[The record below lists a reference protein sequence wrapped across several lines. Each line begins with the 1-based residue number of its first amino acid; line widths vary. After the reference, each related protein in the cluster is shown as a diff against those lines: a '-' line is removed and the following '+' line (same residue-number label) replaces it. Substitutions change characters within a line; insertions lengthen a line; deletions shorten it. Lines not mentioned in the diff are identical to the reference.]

1 MKCKYCGLYHSPYNF
16 DEKTM
21 NKYQLS
27 PNLKPETKLWR
38 YMSLD
43 KFIDIL
49 SREELYFSPL
59 SSYSNSD
66 PYEGLLPKVA
76 LEAWASVVKTG
87 FNDMQPAINE
97 TVKLIRES
105 ERLGKISNERAES
118 EITKLQ
124 TMMDEHLPKIESI
137 YFKLLN
143 SVTVN
148 CWHQNEHESEG
159 MWRLYSDAN
168 KGIAI
173 QTSISSLTDS
183 LQAEELIA
191 INEVKYIDYSDEK
204 LTPADC
210 VVNGRI
216 VPYLKRNSF
225 AHEKEVRL
233 AITPKLIYSD
243 IENYTPKGIRIKID
257 PVKLI
262 EKIYISPYASQPYPS
277 AVSAVLEKFNIDNSK
292 LVISNLLT
300 IDHNL
305 LKLF

>member
-1 MKCKYCGLYHSPYNF
+1 
-16 DEKTM
+16 M
-21 NKYQLS
+21 NKFQIS

-76 LEAWASVVKTG
+76 LNAWASIVKSK
-87 FNDMQPAINE
+87 FNDIQSYFNDTVERIRANE
-97 TVKLIRES
+97 L
-105 ERLGKISNERAES
+105 LGRISNEKAET

-124 TMMDEHLPKIESI
+124 TMMDTQLPKIESI
-137 YFKLLN
+137 YFKILN

-173 QTSISSLTDS
+173 QTSISRLIDS
-183 LQAEELIA
+183 LQSEEI
-191 INEVKYIDYSDEK
+191 ISISEVKYIDYFDEK
-204 LTPADC
+204 LTSEDC
-210 VVNGRI
+210 VVNGRM
-216 VPYLKRNSF
+216 VPFLKRKAFS
-225 AHEKEVRL
+225 HENEVRL
-233 AITPKLIYSD
+233 SITPKIINSD
-243 IENYTPKGIRIKID
+243 IENYTPKGIRIKTD

-277 AVSAVLEKFNIDNSK
+277 AVAAILEKFNIDNNK

-305 LKLF
+305 LRLF